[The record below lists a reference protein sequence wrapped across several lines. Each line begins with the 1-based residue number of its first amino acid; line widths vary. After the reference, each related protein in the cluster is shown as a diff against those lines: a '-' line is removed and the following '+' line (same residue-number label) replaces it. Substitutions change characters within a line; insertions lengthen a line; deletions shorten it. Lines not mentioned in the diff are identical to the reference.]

1 MNEEGERAL
10 HTNPKLPGSKFLWPI
25 VVLLIAASWIGNV
38 WYYQSMQLEKP
49 IFLKHYM
56 IINGNQS
63 DRIELAYL
71 ENKKKGRKVT
81 GIQLEELPML
91 RFQIDPHP
99 NSYRHQVLGKAYGEW
114 RTEEAGQ
121 MEKVPVTIKEAT
133 VYYSEGQPEKV
144 PIGEINVVWDQK
156 ESLLEM
162 SSSRGSTDGTGQY
175 SVTVKQPLTLEQVD
189 YSFSDRLIS
198 MFELTMAGRD
208 KPIPQ
213 LPIRLAAGAPLT
225 FNYKWTIPENK
236 PAAFEV
242 YKTYI
247 LLTFKTEDGRT
258 IYDRIPTNFN
268 LYLNEKQIK
277 RLVRSGGEL
286 S

>member
-1 MNEEGERAL
+1 L
-10 HTNPKLPGSKFLWPI
+10 HTKPNPRLGSKLLWPI
-25 VVLLIAASWIGNV
+25 VVLLIATSWVGNV

-49 IFLKHYM
+49 IFLKHY
-56 IINGNQS
+56 IIVNGNES
-63 DRIELAYL
+63 DWIELTYL
-71 ENKKKGRKVT
+71 ENKMKGKKVK

-114 RTEEAGQ
+114 RTEIAGQ
-121 MEKVPVTIKEAT
+121 MEKVPITIKEAT

-144 PIGEINVVWDQK
+144 PIGEINVLWDQR
-156 ESLLEM
+156 ESVLQM
-162 SSSRGSTDGTGQY
+162 SSSRGSSDGTGQH

-189 YSFSDRLIS
+189 YSFSDRLS
-198 MFELTMAGRD
+198 SKFELTMEGRD
-208 KPIPQ
+208 ITPQ
-213 LPIRLAAGAPLT
+213 LPIRLAAGDPLT
-225 FNYKWTIPENK
+225 FNYKWTIPENT

-242 YKTYI
+242 YKAYI

-258 IYDRIPTNFN
+258 IYDRLPTNFN
-268 LYLNEKQIK
+268 LYLYEKQIK

>member
-1 MNEEGERAL
+1 M
-10 HTNPKLPGSKFLWPI
+10 HTNPKMSLGSKFLWPI
-25 VVLLIAASWIGNV
+25 VVLLIAASWVGNV

-56 IINGNQS
+56 IVNGNQS
-63 DRIELAYL
+63 DMIELTYL
-71 ENKKKGRKVT
+71 ENKMKGRKVT
-81 GIQLEELPML
+81 GIRLEELPML

-133 VYYSEGQPEKV
+133 VYYNEGQPEKV
-144 PIGEINVVWDQK
+144 PIGEINVLWEQR
-156 ESLLEM
+156 ESLLET
-162 SSSRGSTDGTGQY
+162 SSSRGSSDGTGQY
-175 SVTVKQPLTLEQVD
+175 SVTVKQSLTLEQVD
-189 YSFSDRLIS
+189 YSFSDRISS
-198 MFELTMAGRD
+198 MFELTMEGRD
-208 KPIPQ
+208 EPIPQ
-213 LPIRLAAGAPLT
+213 LPIRLTAGDPLT
-225 FNYKWTIPENK
+225 FNYKWTIPEES

-242 YKTYI
+242 YKAYI

-258 IYDRIPTNFN
+258 VYDSIPINFN
-268 LYLNEKQIK
+268 LYLSEKQIK
-277 RLVRSGGEL
+277 WMVHSGGEL

>member
-1 MNEEGERAL
+1 M
-10 HTNPKLPGSKFLWPI
+10 HTNPKMRLGSKFLWPI
-25 VVLLIAASWIGNV
+25 VVLLIASSWVGNV

-49 IFLKHYM
+49 IFLKHY
-56 IINGNQS
+56 IIVNGNQS
-63 DRIELAYL
+63 DWIELTYL
-71 ENKKKGRKVT
+71 ENKKEGRKVT
-81 GIQLEELPML
+81 GIRLEELPML

-144 PIGEINVVWDQK
+144 PIGEINVLWEQR
-156 ESLLEM
+156 ESLLET
-162 SSSRGSTDGTGQY
+162 SSSRGSSDGTGQY
-175 SVTVKQPLTLEQVD
+175 SVTVKQPLTLEQVE
-189 YSFSDRLIS
+189 YSFSDRLSS
-198 MFELTMAGRD
+198 MFELTMEGRD
-208 KPIPQ
+208 EPIPQ
-213 LPIRLAAGAPLT
+213 LPIRLTAGDPLT
-225 FNYKWTIPENK
+225 FNYKWTIPEET

-242 YKTYI
+242 YKAYI

-258 IYDRIPTNFN
+258 VNDRIPINFN
-268 LYLNEKQIK
+268 LYLSEKQIK
-277 RLVRSGGEL
+277 WMVHSGGEL

>member
-1 MNEEGERAL
+1 M
-10 HTNPKLPGSKFLWPI
+10 HTNPKLRLGSKLLWPI
-25 VVLLIAASWIGNV
+25 VVLLITASWVGNV
-38 WYYQSMQLEKP
+38 WYFQSMQLEKP

-56 IINGNQS
+56 IVNGNQS
-63 DRIELAYL
+63 DWIELTYL
-71 ENKKKGRKVT
+71 ENKMKGRKVT

-91 RFQIDPHP
+91 RFRIDPHP

-121 MEKVPVTIKEAT
+121 MEKLPITIKEAT

-144 PIGEINVVWDQK
+144 PIGEINVLWEQK
-156 ESLLEM
+156 ESLLET
-162 SSSRGSTDGTGQY
+162 SSSRGSSDGTGQY

-189 YSFSDRLIS
+189 YSFSDRLSS

-208 KPIPQ
+208 RPIPQ
-213 LPIRLAAGAPLT
+213 LPIRLAAGDPLT
-225 FNYKWTIPENK
+225 FNYKWTIPENT

-242 YKTYI
+242 YKAYI
-247 LLTFKTEDGRT
+247 FLTFKTEDGKT
-258 IYDRIPTNFN
+258 IYDRLPINFN
-268 LYLNEKQIK
+268 LYLYEKQIK